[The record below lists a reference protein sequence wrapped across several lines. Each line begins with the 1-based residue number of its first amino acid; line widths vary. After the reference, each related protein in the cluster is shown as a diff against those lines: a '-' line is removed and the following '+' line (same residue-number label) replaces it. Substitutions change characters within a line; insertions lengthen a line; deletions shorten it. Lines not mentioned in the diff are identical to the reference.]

1 MIDGFSGE
9 FLNGAGVVAVLL
21 FLMVAFLRGWF
32 VTKREAES
40 YLRRA
45 EAAEANEAQLLRQ
58 NAELMEMARLGR
70 ATFEALHRGAGEGK
84 T

>member
-1 MIDGFSGE
+1 MTE
-9 FLNGAGVVAVLL
+9 LNAQFLNGLGVVGVVL

-70 ATFEALHRGAGEGK
+70 ATFEALHKGAEEDR